1 MQADKKE
8 WNLASDEKLFDKLKA
23 LEDNVVAS
31 THLVHNS
38 VNELNKAFNSA
49 STTLDNSINAFN
61 QLNFNKFVENVVE
74 ETDAQGAG
82 MLFGGG
88 VTMMADETGQTA
100 GDQTTILGD
109 LKSEDEKLTE
119 ALEIALEE
127 IANAK

>member
-1 MQADKKE
+1 MSNFQELQAEKKE
-8 WNLASDEKLFDKLKA
+8 WNLASDERLFDKLKA
-23 LEDNVVAS
+23 LEDNVIAS

-74 ETDAQGAG
+74 ETDAQGTG

-88 VTMMADETGQTA
+88 VNMTADGPNSGASQM
-100 GDQTTILGD
+100 
-109 LKSEDEKLTE
+109 TE
-119 ALEIALEE
+119 
-127 IANAK
+127 

>member
-1 MQADKKE
+1 M
-8 WNLASDEKLFDKLKA
+8 
-23 LEDNVVAS
+23 VAS

-38 VNELNKAFNSA
+38 VNELNKALNSA

-88 VTMMADETGQTA
+88 VTMMADELGQTA

-119 ALEIALEE
+119 ALGIALEE